1 MTRQVTEQATKAFF
15 NGDNFKLSNT
25 EVHADCTGV
34 YLYLF
39 GNLIAKRVGE
49 RVSISLAGYNTTT
62 TRERLNGILSKY
74 NKRITTKK
82 GIVYMQDENGLQEFP
97 NDDKL
102 RIISRD

>member
-1 MTRQVTEQATKAFF
+1 MRNITELATRAFF

-39 GNLIAKRVGE
+39 NNLIAKRVGE
-49 RVSISLAGYNTTT
+49 RVSITLAGYSTLT
-62 TRERLNGILSKY
+62 TRERLNGILGKY

-82 GIVYMQDENGLQEFP
+82 GIVYMQDENGLQKFP

-102 RIISRD
+102 RIISRN